1 MSRSANYKSNA
12 LIFGLS
18 ESKICSANVPD
29 VCQVWFL
36 ALFPGLLI
44 AHDTKRPHS
53 RNCLITDVI
62 TVSLPYLL
70 FKNSSVWILRRT
82 GNPLAEQ
89 VFLTLPP
96 SHCLNHFSWCSGHAW
111 TWPVRSLRFVRSRH
125 TRLWLLPWGSRP
137 NSSYVLSAIACDGRT
152 ALWSIGVGSV
162 ALPRQTYKLKA
173 ECLDL
178 SRLAREKP
186 TINFIWR
193 NVSCCEDPSKDRAG
207 SSGPCPCWAFSWASF
222 CWPLSG
228 LSLCF
233 IGVFSG
239 RWFLISLR
247 LVARSSASPQVL
259 AEVWNS
265 FTWHAWSWNA

>member
-36 ALFPGLLI
+36 AFFPGLLI

-111 TWPVRSLRFVRSRH
+111 TCPCAPFV
-125 TRLWLLPWGSRP
+125 LWDLD
-137 NSSYVLSAIACDGRT
+137 IHACDRVTMGFT
-152 ALWSIGVGSV
+152 TKFIICIVSN
-162 ALPRQTYKLKA
+162 
-173 ECLDL
+173 
-178 SRLAREKP
+178 RLRY
-186 TINFIWR
+186 I
-193 NVSCCEDPSKDRAG
+193 
-207 SSGPCPCWAFSWASF
+207 
-222 CWPLSG
+222 
-228 LSLCF
+228 
-233 IGVFSG
+233 
-239 RWFLISLR
+239 
-247 LVARSSASPQVL
+247 RS
-259 AEVWNS
+259 
-265 FTWHAWSWNA
+265 